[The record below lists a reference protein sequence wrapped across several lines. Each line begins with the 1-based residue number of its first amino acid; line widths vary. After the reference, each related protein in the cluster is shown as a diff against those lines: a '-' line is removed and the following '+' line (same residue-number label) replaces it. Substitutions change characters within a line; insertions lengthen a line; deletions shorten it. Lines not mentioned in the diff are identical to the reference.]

1 MFFITQ
7 ACIELSHE
15 KKKSTHGLLFFLSF
29 SLFTERGSVLYVVL
43 HKSEAEHVEIDIEW
57 TLFTFSTIQAT
68 NKKWL
73 WHSSAEKYICVSG
86 EKVF

>member
-1 MFFITQ
+1 M
-7 ACIELSHE
+7 
-15 KKKSTHGLLFFLSF
+15 KKKKHAWAPFFLSF

-57 TLFTFSTIQAT
+57 TLFTSSTIQAT

-73 WHSSAEKYICVSG
+73 WHFSVEKYTCVSG
-86 EKVF
+86 EKVL